1 MQGDG
6 KMKKRYILTAVG
18 LIAWLVRFYQLN
30 GTFAVHEP
38 FPVRYYD
45 MHETISFDNCI
56 SYEGSNFQ
64 GYTVSVESAS
74 VKDIDEYIN
83 EYHLDTSTLPYVHDK
98 YLELT
103 FTITNTGN
111 TQEPFNLHNLPVN
124 GSDWYQYADT
134 HVAAQ
139 INPEI
144 EWQSE
149 YIDLPVIREHETV
162 TIKSV
167 YGASNEMFADDR
179 IEHLDQEQYTVT
191 ASVYPEM
198 KVVRIVLDEQ
208 NASQTGSL

>member
-1 MQGDG
+1 MC
-6 KMKKRYILTAVG
+6 V
-18 LIAWLVRFYQLN
+18 
-30 GTFAVHEP
+30 P
-38 FPVRYYD
+38 
-45 MHETISFDNCI
+45 
-56 SYEGSNFQ
+56 
-64 GYTVSVESAS
+64 
-74 VKDIDEYIN
+74 
-83 EYHLDTSTLPYVHDK
+83 
-98 YLELT
+98 
-103 FTITNTGN
+103 
-111 TQEPFNLHNLPVN
+111 LPVN